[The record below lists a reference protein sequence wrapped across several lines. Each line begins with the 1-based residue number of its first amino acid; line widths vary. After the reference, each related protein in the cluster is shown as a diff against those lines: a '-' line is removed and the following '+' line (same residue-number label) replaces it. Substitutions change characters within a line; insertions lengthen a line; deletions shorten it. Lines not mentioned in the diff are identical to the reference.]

1 MYDAKAYGMWQH
13 SNRRAYAESFAS
25 NIEELKPEGKYRIL
39 SSEQALESIK
49 KNRSIAFFSTYWR
62 GYYRRWMKELALI

>member
-25 NIEELKPEGKYRIL
+25 NIEELKPEGKYRSGPRI
-39 SSEQALESIK
+39 
-49 KNRSIAFFSTYWR
+49 
-62 GYYRRWMKELALI
+62 

>member
-13 SNRRAYAESFAS
+13 SNRRSYAESFAS

-49 KNRSIAFFSTYWR
+49 KIGSLHFSPLT
-62 GYYRRWMKELALI
+62 GGVTIDVG